1 MTSKRL
7 VLYSRVYCHLCHDML
22 AALEAMRGEFD
33 FDIEVLDVD
42 ADPALEEKYN
52 ELVPVLEADGKEL
65 CHYFLDVARV
75 RRYLAE
81 GG

>member
-1 MTSKRL
+1 MRSKF

-33 FDIEVLDVD
+33 FEIEVLDVD

-52 ELVPVLEADGKEL
+52 ELVPVLEADGLQL

-75 RRYLAE
+75 RRFLTE
-81 GG
+81 GI